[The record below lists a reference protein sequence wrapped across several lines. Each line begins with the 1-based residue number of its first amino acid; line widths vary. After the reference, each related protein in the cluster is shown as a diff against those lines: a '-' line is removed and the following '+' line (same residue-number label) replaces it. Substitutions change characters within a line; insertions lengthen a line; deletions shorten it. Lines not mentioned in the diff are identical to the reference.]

1 MNLVSTY
8 KYNEELWICG
18 NESRIIAKHL
28 QVVVGYTISKGVREG
43 WRVKFDHS
51 GSRVWKV
58 QHSFAR
64 HIPLLYISKKESAL
78 HPKVQ
83 FVRPY
88 PNFPGAVKRNCPV
101 IPLILI
107 SMYDFTCQAWD
118 TNLRESFGIVLDEL
132 YPTAGK
138 KNLKIPEKW
147 SDPVTMSYFYTQT
160 FPCGIN
166 LE

>member
-1 MNLVSTY
+1 MR
-8 KYNEELWICG
+8 ICG

-118 TNLRESFGIVLDEL
+118 TNLRESFGIVLPHSRKEKFEDTREVIRPRNYVIFL
-132 YPTAGK
+132 YP
-138 KNLKIPEKW
+138 
-147 SDPVTMSYFYTQT
+147 DVPVWD
-160 FPCGIN
+160 
-166 LE
+166 